1 MFFSK
6 ATHPLGLLVM
16 VGRDHRVLVL
26 EVAGQQQ
33 QECQQQQQQ
42 QLLQQKY
49 RMPSACEWLFA
60 SWSSWFQTQ
69 PQLMYALSYNL
80 RFAIPKG
87 QQLSF
92 MSEVANALSSLLL
105 LSRPFSCVSS

>member
-1 MFFSK
+1 MTMLFSK

-26 EVAGQQQ
+26 EVVGQQQ

-42 QLLQQKY
+42 KHRL
-49 RMPSACEWLFA
+49 PSACEWLFA

-69 PQLMYALSYNL
+69 PQLMYALSHNL
-80 RFAIPKG
+80 GSAPSGPTPVFH
-87 QQLSF
+87 
-92 MSEVANALSSLLL
+92 V
-105 LSRPFSCVSS
+105 